1 MNARTVISVT
11 IAVLLLLLPGGRPLR
26 VSAQT
31 VVHRLSAP
39 LANEAVGAAVASCAQ
54 QGYAE
59 TAVVVDTDGVTQALL
74 RGDGAGVHTLDS
86 AHDKA
91 YTSVTFRADTG
102 ALLDR
107 APAIGPLVARLP
119 HRLLSPRRPR
129 RRRRARG
136 LPRRGR
142 RPRRARQDQR
152 SAQVKQR
159 RAPDADAGLCDD
171 AGRP

>member
-54 QGYAE
+54 QGYPE

-119 HRLLSPRRPR
+119 HLLLFQGGVVIRIGSEVIGAIGAAGAPGGNLDEAC
-129 RRRRARG
+129 AR
-136 LPRRGR
+136 
-142 RPRRARQDQR
+142 
-152 SAQVKQR
+152 
-159 RAPDADAGLCDD
+159 AGLDKISD
-171 AGRP
+171 RLR

>member
-1 MNARTVISVT
+1 MNVRTVISVT

-107 APAIGPLVARLP
+107 AQAIGPLVARLP
-119 HRLLSPRRPR
+119 HLLLFQGGVVIRIGSEVIGAIGAAGAPGGNLDEAC
-129 RRRRARG
+129 AR
-136 LPRRGR
+136 
-142 RPRRARQDQR
+142 
-152 SAQVKQR
+152 
-159 RAPDADAGLCDD
+159 AGLDKISD
-171 AGRP
+171 RLR

>member
-119 HRLLSPRRPR
+119 HLLLFQGGVVIRIGSEVIGAIGAAGAPGGNLDEAC
-129 RRRRARG
+129 AR
-136 LPRRGR
+136 
-142 RPRRARQDQR
+142 
-152 SAQVKQR
+152 
-159 RAPDADAGLCDD
+159 AGLDKISD
-171 AGRP
+171 RLR